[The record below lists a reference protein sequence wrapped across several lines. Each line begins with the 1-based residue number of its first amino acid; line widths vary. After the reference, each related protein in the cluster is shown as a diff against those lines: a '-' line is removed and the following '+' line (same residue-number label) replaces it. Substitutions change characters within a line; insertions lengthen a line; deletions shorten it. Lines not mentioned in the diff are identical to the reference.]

1 MFSVGTSAGVTPV
14 NVMTSDEG
22 GLTSEQITELALDKI
37 VRVADT
43 APPAI
48 RDQAQA
54 FKENIREV
62 VFHYIELSRR
72 EERATMAQR
81 LSKSGNQQLADLVR
95 RL

>member
-1 MFSVGTSAGVTPV
+1 MVSFTTTMEVAPV
-14 NVMTSDEG
+14 NVHTSDGG
-22 GLTSEQITELALDKI
+22 GLSSEQITELALDKI

-48 RDQAQA
+48 KDQAHV
-54 FKENIREV
+54 FRENIRNV
-62 VFHYIELSRR
+62 IFQYIELSKR

-81 LSKSGNQQLADLVR
+81 LSKMGNHEIADLIR